1 MKKVILISIL
11 LISGLAV
18 NAQCSKK
25 LVERAKSQITK
36 DEVFINDFKVKLK
49 EADINEPA
57 PVAKFSQ
64 KLEEGI
70 KYRLRIISDKEEYN
84 SSCILRLFEGNR
96 LLGTNHEASTDKVY
110 ELFTFICNSTGDY
123 KLLVTFKDGK
133 AGCAV
138 VLVTQVK

>member
-18 NAQCSKK
+18 NAQCDKE
-25 LVERAKSQITK
+25 LVKIAKSK
-36 DEVFINDFKVKLK
+36 LSENEVLINEFKVKLNK
-49 EADINEPA
+49 ADINDPA

-64 KLEEGI
+64 KLEEGK
-70 KYRLRIISDKEEYN
+70 KYRLRTVSDKEEYN
-84 SSCILRLFEGNR
+84 SSGILRLFESNR
-96 LLGTNHEASTDKVY
+96 LLATNHEGSTDKVY

-138 VLVTQVK
+138 VIVSEVK